1 MSRDIY
7 NSIEA
12 INASSIKR
20 HYTGSIQ
27 YAAGALERGAEFHR
41 NLLETEPSAMPPN
54 AKLIYDTIMKHPM
67 LKLVFEKS
75 AKEITFIKEVEID
88 GRKVAA
94 KGILDLHCPMYS
106 INADIKTTSCTTLR
120 SFAADM
126 TKHYNHIQAV
136 WYSYLTGYSP
146 TNFYY
151 IGVPNKF
158 KGELFIHRHT
168 ATEIEEAENLIRS
181 FLVHRGL

>member
-20 HYTGSIQ
+20 HFTGSIQ

-41 NLLETEPSAMPPN
+41 NLLETDPKDMPPN
-54 AKLIYDTIMKHPM
+54 ARLIYDTIMKHPM
-67 LKLVFEKS
+67 LKLIFEKS
-75 AKEITFIKEVEID
+75 AKEITFIKEIEID

-106 INADIKTTSCTTLR
+106 INADIKTTSCTNLR
-120 SFAADM
+120 AFAKDM

-168 ATEIEEAENLIRS
+168 ADEIRTAETLIRDY
-181 FLVHRGL
+181 LVHRGL

>member
-41 NLLETEPSAMPPN
+41 NLLETEPKDMPPN
-54 AKLIYDTIMKHPM
+54 ARVVYDAIMNHPTLRLI
-67 LKLVFEKS
+67 FEKA

-88 GRKVAA
+88 GRMVAA
-94 KGILDLHCPMYS
+94 KGILDLHCQEFQ
-106 INADIKTTSCTTLR
+106 INADIKTTSCTNLR
-120 SFAADM
+120 AFAADM

-136 WYSYLTGYSP
+136 WYSYLTGFPP

-158 KGELFIHRHT
+158 KGELFIYRHT
-168 ATEIEEAENLIRS
+168 TDEIEQAQTLIRE
-181 FLVHRGL
+181 FLEHRGL

>member
-27 YAAGALERGAEFHR
+27 YAAGALERGAMFHQH
-41 NLLETEPSAMPPN
+41 LLETDPADMPQRVRDV
-54 AKLIYDTIMKHPM
+54 YDAIMKHPM
-67 LKLVFEKS
+67 LRLIFEKA

-106 INADIKTTSCTTLR
+106 INADIKTTSCTNLR
-120 SFAADM
+120 AFAADM

-168 ATEIEEAENLIRS
+168 PSEIEEAENLIKD
-181 FLVHRGL
+181 FLEHRGL

>member
-1 MSRDIY
+1 MIRDIY
-7 NSIEA
+7 NIIEA

-27 YAAGALERGAEFHR
+27 YSAGALERGAEFHR
-41 NLLETEPSAMPPN
+41 NLLETEPKDMPPN
-54 AKLIYDTIMKHPM
+54 ARKVFDAIMAHPLLRLI
-67 LKLVFEKS
+67 FEKS
-75 AKEITFIKEVEID
+75 AKEITFIKSIDID

-106 INADIKTTSCTTLR
+106 INADIKTTSCTNLR
-120 SFAADM
+120 TFAADM

-136 WYSYLTGYSP
+136 WYSYLTGFDP
-146 TNFYY
+146 ANFYY

-168 ATEIEEAENLIRS
+168 ADEIRTAEALIRDY
-181 FLVHRGL
+181 LVHRGL

>member
-41 NLLETEPSAMPPN
+41 NLLETEPKDMPPN
-54 AKLIYDTIMKHPM
+54 ARVVYDCIMNHPTLRLI
-67 LKLVFEKS
+67 FEKA

-88 GRKVAA
+88 GRMVAA
-94 KGILDLHCPMYS
+94 KGILDLHCQEFE
-106 INADIKTTSCTTLR
+106 INADIKTTSCTNLR
-120 SFAADM
+120 AFAADM

-136 WYSYLTGYSP
+136 WYSYLTGFSP

-158 KGELFIHRHT
+158 KGELFIYRHT
-168 ATEIEEAENLIRS
+168 TDEIEQAKNLIRE
-181 FLVHRGL
+181 FLEHRGL

>member
-27 YAAGALERGAEFHR
+27 YAAGALERGAEFHC
-41 NLLETEPSAMPPN
+41 NLLETEPKDMPHN
-54 AKLIYDTIMKHPM
+54 AKLIYDCIMKHPM
-67 LKLVFEKS
+67 LRLIFEKS
-75 AKEITFIKEVEID
+75 AKEITFIKSIDID

-106 INADIKTTSCTTLR
+106 INADIKTTSCTNLR
-120 SFAADM
+120 TFAADM

-136 WYSYLTGYSP
+136 WYSYLTGFDP
-146 TNFYY
+146 ANFYY

-168 ATEIEEAENLIRS
+168 ADEIRTAETLIRDY
-181 FLVHRGL
+181 LVHRGL

>member
-27 YAAGALERGAEFHR
+27 FAAGALERGAEFHR
-41 NLLETEPSAMPPN
+41 NLLETEPSDMPHN
-54 AKLIYDTIMKHPM
+54 AKLIYDAIMKHPM
-67 LKLVFEKS
+67 LKLIFEKA
-75 AKEITFIKEVEID
+75 AKEITFIKEIEID
-88 GRKVAA
+88 GRMVAA

-106 INADIKTTSCTTLR
+106 INADIKTTSCTNLR
-120 SFAADM
+120 AFAADM

-136 WYSYLTGYSP
+136 WYSYLTGYDP
-146 TNFYY
+146 ANFYY
-151 IGVPNKF
+151 LGVPNKF
-158 KGELFIHRHT
+158 KGELFIYRPT
-168 ATEIEEAENLIRS
+168 AIEIEQAKDLIKEY
-181 FLVHRGL
+181 LVHRGL

>member
-1 MSRDIY
+1 
-7 NSIEA
+7 
-12 INASSIKR
+12 
-20 HYTGSIQ
+20 
-27 YAAGALERGAEFHR
+27 
-41 NLLETEPSAMPPN
+41 
-54 AKLIYDTIMKHPM
+54 
-67 LKLVFEKS
+67 
-75 AKEITFIKEVEID
+75 
-88 GRKVAA
+88 VAA

-106 INADIKTTSCTTLR
+106 INADIKTTSCTNLR
-120 SFAADM
+120 AFAKDM

-168 ATEIEEAENLIRS
+168 TEEIDTAENLIREY
-181 FLVHRGL
+181 LVHRGL